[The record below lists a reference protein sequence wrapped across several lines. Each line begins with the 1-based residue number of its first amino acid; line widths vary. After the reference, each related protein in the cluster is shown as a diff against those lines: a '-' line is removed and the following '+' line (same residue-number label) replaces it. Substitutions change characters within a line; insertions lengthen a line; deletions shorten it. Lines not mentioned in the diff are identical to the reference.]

1 MIADQPPP
9 ARPVASDDS
18 RAAPRGLTAVEATA
32 RLARDGPNAVPSG
45 NRFWAVRT
53 LHRLH
58 ANSKRSGLH
67 YNAILR
73 FAGCLM
79 GPWDVRHPVQ
89 ASVEIGP
96 PIHVAVEIGLPID
109 ASR

>member
-1 MIADQPPP
+1 
-9 ARPVASDDS
+9 
-18 RAAPRGLTAVEATA
+18 
-32 RLARDGPNAVPSG
+32 
-45 NRFWAVRT
+45 
-53 LHRLH
+53 
-58 ANSKRSGLH
+58 
-67 YNAILR
+67 
-73 FAGCLM
+73 LM